1 MEARKNLFNEVLQ
14 VVDNMSLEQ
23 QAIIIDILEN
33 RYREKRREEIAQN
46 AKQTLREYKK
56 GLTKKG
62 TVRDL
67 LKDLED
73 D

>member
-23 QAIIIDILEN
+23 QALIIDILEN

-62 TVRDL
+62 TVADL
-67 LKDLED
+67 IKDLED